1 MHHDTPGVG
10 KEILVNVPMELEP
23 QLSTTLAA
31 LAEKKARNSWVEG
44 KANHRA
50 KTWRKPNYTSTSTR
64 PKRWLL
70 FSNPAGKDAVI
81 IYPIYHFSP
90 ITKRLVKYDTIFPGH
105 SRSQLKI
112 WWFQAALHVAT
123 FGVSVSNLEEAIWF
137 GWRKGS
143 IGSTVVFYDFL
154 MAVSLD

>member
-31 LAEKKARNSWVEG
+31 LAEKKARNSWEGMRRQIIEPRPEG
-44 KANHRA
+44 KLHINKHSGPKGGYFSVILLE
-50 KTWRKPNYTSTSTR
+50 KTPSSFI
-64 PKRWLL
+64 RWKSFFTHHEEIGKIWYD
-70 FSNPAGKDAVI
+70 FS
-81 IYPIYHFSP
+81 
-90 ITKRLVKYDTIFPGH
+90 GH